1 MCTSSD
7 YAAMKAAQ
15 SAIADAQKPQ
25 TYEDALIQQLKTGKS
40 VMLTST
46 YFVTPTQMAEQ
57 EPGAYMTSD
66 DPNPLPD
73 QTDKVG
79 LIADMANSNMDVR
92 EPKVALKEALKIQTL
107 DDKF

>member
-1 MCTSSD
+1 MCTLND
-7 YAAMKAAQ
+7 YAAMKTAMSAAKDVDQ
-15 SAIADAQKPQ
+15 YDAMLQRLQDGESITLPTTKYFGVQ
-25 TYEDALIQQLKTGKS
+25 TPKGKES
-40 VMLTST
+40 
-46 YFVTPTQMAEQ
+46 
-57 EPGAYMTSD
+57 GAYMTSD

-79 LIADMANSNMDVR
+79 LIADMANANMDVC